1 MLDDDTIARYARQI
15 VVPGIGAAGQ
25 ERLLAAVVLVVGHG
39 RGAAQATLYLTAAG
53 LRVISNPEQEAFDLV
68 VVADASTLEPDL
80 RSAVLAA
87 GRPACWY
94 RLDPEGFSSGVHPA
108 AALPL
113 SPNVRT
119 EAANEPVADALHD
132 AAACDLAALACA
144 IVLGLPHRQ
153 ALAGFTF

>member
-25 ERLLAAVVLVVGHG
+25 ERLLVAVVLVVGQE
-39 RGAAQATLYLTAAG
+39 RGAAQAALYLTAAG
-53 LRVISNPEQEAFDLV
+53 LRVISSPEQGAFDLV
-68 VVADASTLEPDL
+68 VVADASGIEPHI

-87 GRPACWY
+87 GRPTCWY
-94 RLDPEGFSSGVHPA
+94 RLDQEGFSSGVHPA

-113 SPNVRT
+113 P
-119 EAANEPVADALHD
+119 ANAVTGTTDDPVEESLHD
-132 AAACDLAALACA
+132 AAACDVAALACA

-153 ALAGFTF
+153 ALTDFTG